1 MNANERGRYLLWLR
15 EVLNAH
21 YIAQGIGWQDSNRDL
36 DEFLDGFYDAA
47 YEQGRSDALEEF

>member
-15 EVLNAH
+15 EVLKDH
-21 YIAQGIGWQDSNRDL
+21 YEDTGLGWQDSNRDL

-47 YEQGRSDALEEF
+47 FEQGHHDAQMEF